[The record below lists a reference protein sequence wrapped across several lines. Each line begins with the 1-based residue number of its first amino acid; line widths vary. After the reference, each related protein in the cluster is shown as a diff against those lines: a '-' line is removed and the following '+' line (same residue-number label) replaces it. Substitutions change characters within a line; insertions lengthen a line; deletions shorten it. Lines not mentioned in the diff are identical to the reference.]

1 MQVQLP
7 VGVNLSMTGY
17 LSLHVSA
24 LAKRTGDLV
33 RRVSCTLAQRKL
45 LKREAVIDN
54 GRMREGWTDA
64 SVGQDSR

>member
-33 RRVSCTLAQRKL
+33 RRVSCTLAQRKRESSPAL
-45 LKREAVIDN
+45 PHPSKKRS
-54 GRMREGWTDA
+54 GYR
-64 SVGQDSR
+64 